1 MLFTG
6 HAELNIDAKGR
17 LAIPAKYRAQ
27 WDQDRD
33 GPSWVCVP
41 WPNSTIRVYPER
53 TFAELADSAEQSL
66 TPDDD
71 VAELE
76 ATLFGLAEQITP
88 DSAGRIMLS
97 KEHLRLTGLT
107 GEVVVTGSRNRLEIR
122 DRAAWRD
129 AQQERFASLPK
140 LVERIERRRAGG

>member
-6 HAELNIDAKGR
+6 YAELTIDAKGR
-17 LAIPAKYRAQ
+17 LAIPAKYRSQ
-27 WDQDRD
+27 WDAEPD

-41 WPNSTIRVYPER
+41 WPNQTIRIYPER
-53 TFAELADSAEQSL
+53 TFAQLADSAEQSL
-66 TPDDD
+66 TPDEDA
-71 VAELE
+71 AELE

-97 KEHLRLTGLT
+97 KEHLRLTGLS
-107 GEVVVTGSRNRLEIR
+107 GEVVVTGARNRLEVC
-122 DRAAWRD
+122 DRARFRD

-140 LVERIERRRAGG
+140 LIERIERRRGGA